1 MGFNIR
7 KYPLT
12 TISGILVILFYC
24 VFTLISWAFYPEPYS
39 PITNYLS
46 RLGNLNHSPFGG
58 YFYNIGCIL
67 AGIALVPFFF
77 SLKDWY
83 TENNIQRAI
92 MVIGQVLGVASGFAL
107 MAIGVFSENTGQPH
121 MTASGDF
128 FLLNFFVLII
138 ITVALFLNSKFNR
151 LVGVYGLAVTLS
163 SLGFALTLRG
173 PLIEWYTVF
182 GSLVYVGLL
191 AWNSIRLRNHQ

>member
-1 MGFNIR
+1 MGFSIR
-7 KYPLT
+7 KYSLT

-24 VFTLISWAFYPEPYS
+24 VFTLVSWVFYPGPYS

-46 RLGNLNHSPFGG
+46 RLGNLNYSPFGG

-67 AGIALVPFFF
+67 TGIALVPFFL

-83 TENNIQRAI
+83 TENIIQRVI

-107 MAIGVFSENTGQPH
+107 MAIGVFSENTGEPH
-121 MTASGDF
+121 MAASGDF

-138 ITVALFLNSKFNR
+138 IIIALFLNSKFNR

-163 SLGFALTLRG
+163 SLGFALTLGG

-182 GSLVYVGLL
+182 GSLIFVGLL
-191 AWNSIRLRNHQ
+191 AWNSIRLKNHQ